1 MAVTSLSTTIA
12 VEDEEQGDI
21 GPSLIKKLEGQG
33 VSAADLKKLQ
43 EAGFNTVEAIAF
55 APKKSL
61 IAIKG
66 ISEAKAD
73 KLLVSYINTLIKN

>member
-1 MAVTSLSTTIA
+1 MATTSLSTTVA
-12 VEDEEQGDI
+12 VEEEEGAL
-21 GPSLIKKLEGQG
+21 GPSLIKKLEGPG
-33 VSAADLKKLQ
+33 ISAADLKKLQ
-43 EAGFNTVEAIAF
+43 EAGYNTVESIAF

-73 KLLVSYINTLIKN
+73 KLMVCTVTI